1 LVKLSGLAV
10 SDNVTI
16 PDVRITP
23 TAGRA
28 GEASHPSAASSYA
41 SNLEVLAE
49 DVANDSI
56 DHKELQEQI
65 MGGSTSAPALPHKS
79 PELPAVPVNV
89 PVLTNENE
97 VIKTSSMANFY
108 YRRSRS
114 ADNLLDGR
122 KTRNMMMS

>member
-1 LVKLSGLAV
+1 
-10 SDNVTI
+10 
-16 PDVRITP
+16 
-23 TAGRA
+23 
-28 GEASHPSAASSYA
+28 
-41 SNLEVLAE
+41 
-49 DVANDSI
+49 
-56 DHKELQEQI
+56 